1 MTTGSQSAPR
11 GAARLFT
18 PIALAIVATLG
29 VLYIVSQFLRNSVGV
44 IAPDLAAELGLSAA
58 EIGTLSS
65 AFFLAFAAVQLPL
78 GIALDRFGPR
88 RCLVVCTG
96 IAIVGAILFASAT
109 SPGGLIVA
117 RALLGV
123 GASAS
128 LVAPLSVYAWRFPP
142 ERFATLAG
150 LQIGLGTIGTLIA
163 TAPLAFSTAAI
174 GWRGSFL
181 GVAAVTAVIGIAVAV
196 TVKDDGAVPHGQRE
210 TLGESVSGLLEVL
223 RTPSIGRVFI
233 MSMVV
238 YSSFTLIVGLWG
250 GPYLTHVYGYDLEQ
264 RGSFLLI
271 PVLAQII
278 GSLLWGPMDRLTGSH
293 KLPVLVGAGATTAA
307 LAYLA
312 IVGTVTPPAA
322 LVAWFAAFGFLCA
335 FGVVLIGHGKALFP
349 LHLVGRALTVLNIGS
364 MGGVFLMQI
373 VSGFVIGLFPTAP
386 DGAYALDAYRLVFG
400 LQAAFILLGSLV
412 YLGARDP
419 APGSAKGSPA
429 PIA

>member
-1 MTTGSQSAPR
+1 MNIPSRSAPGF
-11 GAARLFT
+11 GAAVV
-18 PIALAIVATLG
+18 ALVSI
-29 VLYIVSQFLRNSVGV
+29 YIVSQFLRNSVGV
-44 IAPDLAAELGLSAA
+44 IAPDLATELGLSAA

-78 GIALDRFGPR
+78 GMALDRFGPR
-88 RCLVVCTG
+88 RCLVVCAG

-150 LQIGLGTIGTLIA
+150 LQVGLGTIGTLIA

-181 GVAAVTAVIGIAVAV
+181 VVAAVTAVIGIVVAV
-196 TVKDDGAVPHGQRE
+196 TVRDDGEAAPHGRRE
-210 TLGESVSGLLEVL
+210 TLGESAFGLLEVL

-238 YSSFTLIVGLWG
+238 YSSFALIVGLWG
-250 GPYLTHVYGYDLEQ
+250 GPYLTHVYGYDLEE

-278 GSLLWGPMDRLTGSH
+278 GSLLWGPMDRLAGSH
-293 KLPVLVGAGATTAA
+293 KLPVLVGAGATAAA
-307 LAYLA
+307 LACLA
-312 IVGTVTPPAA
+312 IAGTVTPPAA

-349 LHLVGRALTVLNIGS
+349 LHVVGRALTVLNIGS